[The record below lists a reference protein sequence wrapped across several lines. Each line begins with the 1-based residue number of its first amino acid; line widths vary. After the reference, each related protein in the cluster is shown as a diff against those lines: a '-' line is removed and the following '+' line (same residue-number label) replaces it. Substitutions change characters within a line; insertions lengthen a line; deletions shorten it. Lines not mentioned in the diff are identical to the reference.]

1 MNKEQIIKEKTFE
14 DFLAEK
20 HAEDHCGNKKDMAED
35 FNYWLTNL
43 QIDDV
48 IKYADEHT
56 KTQNQDLLEK
66 IKGMKE
72 KVEDADYY
80 LGYNQALEDI
90 KKLIK

>member
-56 KTQNQDLLEK
+56 KTQNQDLLKEVGK
-66 IKGMKE
+66 FLEHKRYERLAEFIKEFKR
-72 KVEDADYY
+72 
-80 LGYNQALEDI
+80 
-90 KKLIK
+90 